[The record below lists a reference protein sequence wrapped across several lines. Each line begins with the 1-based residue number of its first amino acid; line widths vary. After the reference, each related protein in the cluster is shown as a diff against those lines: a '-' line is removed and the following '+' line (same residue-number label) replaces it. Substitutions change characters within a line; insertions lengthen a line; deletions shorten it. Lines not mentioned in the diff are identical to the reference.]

1 MPDYNIA
8 LLARAV
14 AEAVPDRDYFVQS
27 SVQGFSH
34 GNQRLTYA
42 DMQDRARRFGRYLI
56 DQGFEVRRERYELA
70 NHEIGQDALG
80 LYLHNG
86 AEFLIANLGCFEARV
101 APFNINYR
109 YVAEE
114 LTYLLHD
121 SGARGLVY
129 HSTFAATLAEVLKG
143 ITGPQTLIQVPDTS
157 DNPLLPGAVWFDDAL
172 AASDPDPGVDPT
184 PDDLYMLYTGGTTG
198 MPKGVLWRQADVY
211 VSALGGRNRNTGD
224 EWPAIET
231 VVEVAIKGGR
241 SRVMPL
247 PPFIHGAG
255 QWPSL
260 TGLLSGHTIIVPE
273 VAERLDPASILEAV
287 EREAATTLIIV
298 GDAFARPL
306 CNAIEGSHHD
316 LSSIAAFI
324 NSGAALHA
332 ETKARMLDLLP
343 GRMIID
349 TLGSSE
355 TGSQAREVTTSASE
369 ARTGSFTATETG
381 EVVDSTRT
389 RFAVPGE
396 DDLGWLAQRGRLP
409 LGYLGDADKTA
420 LTFPVV
426 EGERMAV
433 AGDRA
438 QLATDGT
445 VILHGR
451 DSVTINS
458 GGEKIF
464 AEEVEQAL
472 MRHPAVADVVVC
484 GRPSERWGSEV
495 CAVLAC
501 HPGQDPADDDLLAEA
516 ARHIARYKL
525 PKVVVRCDEVY
536 RSPSGKVDYRWAAD
550 QVGEA

>member
-1 MPDYNIA
+1 MPDYN
-8 LLARAV
+8 LTVLARAV
-14 AEAVPDRDYFVQS
+14 AEAVPDREYYVHLLPQDDL
-27 SVQGFSH
+27 
-34 GNQRLTYA
+34 RLTYA
-42 DMQDRARRFGRYLI
+42 DMQDRARRFGRYLV
-56 DQGFEVRRERYELA
+56 DQGFEVRKERHELA
-70 NHEIGQDALG
+70 NHEIGQDTFG
-80 LYLHNG
+80 LYLHNS
-86 AEFLIANLGCFEARV
+86 AEFLIANLGCLEARV
-101 APFNINYR
+101 APFNVNYR

-121 SGARGLVY
+121 SAARGLVY
-129 HSTFAATLAEVLKG
+129 HSAFAATLAEVLEG
-143 ITGPQTLIQVPDTS
+143 MTGPRTLIQVPDAS

-172 AASDPDPGVDPT
+172 AASDPDPGVEPT
-184 PDDLYMLYTGGTTG
+184 PDDLYILYTGGTTG

-211 VSALGGRNRNTGD
+211 VSALGGRDRRTGD
-224 EWPAIET
+224 EWPD
-231 VVEVAIKGGR
+231 VESIVAVARKGGK

-247 PPFIHGAG
+247 PPFMHGAG
-255 QWPSL
+255 QWPAL

-273 VAERLDPASILEAV
+273 VVERLDPASILSAV
-287 EREAATTLIIV
+287 EREAATTLVIV

-306 CNAIEGSHHD
+306 CEAIEGGHHD
-316 LSSIAAFI
+316 LSSITAFI

-332 ETKARMLDLLP
+332 DTKARMLDLLP

-355 TGSQAREVTTSASE
+355 TGSQAQEITRSAKE
-369 ARTGSFTATETG
+369 AKTGTFAASSNST
-381 EVVDSTRT
+381 VIDSTRT

-396 DDLGWLAQRGRLP
+396 EDLGWMVQRGRLP

-420 LTFPVV
+420 ATFPIV

-438 QLATDGT
+438 QLAADGT

-472 MRHPAVADVVVC
+472 MHHPAVVDVVVC

-501 HPGQDPADDDLLAEA
+501 HPGQAPSDADLLAEA
-516 ARHIARYKL
+516 GAHIARYKL
-525 PKVVVRCDEVY
+525 PKVIVRCEQVF
-536 RSPSGKVDYRWAAD
+536 RSPSGKVDYRWARD
-550 QVGEA
+550 QVKEV